1 MYLFDE
7 IGIMANMDKKF
18 KIQHKDKIIPNGELK
33 GALKGKGGLIFCKS
47 CNSVYYKKSWHHNLR
62 YYKNLREDLAV
73 SFMLCPACKMIES
86 KKFEGQIVIN
96 DLPKNLHENA
106 INLIEAFCH
115 RARQKDPMDR
125 LIDVKKTNGGLT
137 VFTTENQLALRLAH
151 KIKDA
156 FKKMDMKISYSPSPT
171 NAVYVTLTF
180 LPPKEGKISS

>member
-125 LIDVKKTNGGLT
+125 LIDVKKTNGGIKIPRHQIIMSQHFFRIDFMCKTQNFFQILDG
-137 VFTTENQLALRLAH
+137 FSIIRLCLS
-151 KIKDA
+151 D
-156 FKKMDMKISYSPSPT
+156 
-171 NAVYVTLTF
+171 
-180 LPPKEGKISS
+180 G

>member
-1 MYLFDE
+1 M
-7 IGIMANMDKKF
+7 
-18 KIQHKDKIIPNGELK
+18 
-33 GALKGKGGLIFCKS
+33 
-47 CNSVYYKKSWHHNLR
+47 
-62 YYKNLREDLAV
+62 

-125 LIDVKKTNGGLT
+125 LIDIKKTNGGLT